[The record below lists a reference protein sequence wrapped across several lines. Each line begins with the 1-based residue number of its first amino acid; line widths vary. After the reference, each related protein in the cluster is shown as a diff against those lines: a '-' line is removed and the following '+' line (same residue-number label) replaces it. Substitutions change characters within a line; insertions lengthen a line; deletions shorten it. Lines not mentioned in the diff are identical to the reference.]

1 MSSRTVIR
9 VIRMRNFKSLRGR
22 HDGVG
27 HRYSH
32 KLSSQ
37 AEELRVLRLEV
48 FIISSIRILTRL
60 NVHTHED
67 C

>member
-1 MSSRTVIR
+1 MVKMIPRLHIS
-9 VIRMRNFKSLRGR
+9 

-37 AEELRVLRLEV
+37 AEGLRVLRLDV

-60 NVHTHED
+60 NTHKREY